1 MNGFKELSAML
12 LGGSI
17 GDAVGAPFKYRDVAS
32 IADFYPSGLVDKYC
46 AYFSHQGGQIS
57 SNSQMTLFT
66 LEGITNALK
75 SVDPSKIDNFDPFI
89 KIAYSNWLLTQGHD
103 NQFCNPSES
112 ALVRDTKLCSV
123 RQPSQTCVDA
133 LSAMH
138 PDIGHLSPQNAAKGC
153 GALTRMSPIGML
165 GHRLSWPTTKTFRL
179 AENCAFLTHN
189 DPVTASACGAYA
201 VLVQYLCDGL
211 CVEDSVSAIMRDFG
225 TLSYHQDAMRPLE
238 LARKLALGVIYPEY
252 AFHSLTNENTATSSL
267 ALAVYTTINCESFE
281 KAMYMAIA
289 HNGNSP
295 AVSSIVGTLWVAS
308 KGIEGISREFIE
320 TNELG
325 DYTFK
330 LAADL
335 VSLTE

>member
-1 MNGFKELSAML
+1 MNGFKELSAIL
-12 LGGSI
+12 LGGCI
-17 GDAVGAPFKYRDVAS
+17 GDAIGAPFKYRDVAS

-46 AYFSHQGGQIS
+46 TYFSHQGGQIS

-66 LEGITNALK
+66 LEGIVNALK
-75 SVDPSKIDNFDPFI
+75 SVGPGKIDNFDPFI
-89 KIAYSNWLLTQGHD
+89 KGAYSNWLLTQGHD
-103 NQFCNPSES
+103 NQFSNPSES
-112 ALVRDTKLCSV
+112 ALVRDTKFCSV

-153 GALTRMSPIGML
+153 GAITRMSPIGML

-179 AENCAFLTHN
+179 AENCAFMTHN

-201 VLVQYLCDGL
+201 VLIQYLCDGL
-211 CVEDSVSAIMRDFG
+211 SVVNGVSAVIRDFG
-225 TLSYHQDAMRPLE
+225 SLSYHQDAMRPLA
-238 LARKLALGVIYPEY
+238 LAKKLALGVIYPEY
-252 AFHSLTNENTATSSL
+252 AFQSLTNENTATSSL
-267 ALAVYTTINCESFE
+267 ALAVYTTINCNSFE

-295 AVSSIVGTLWVAS
+295 AVSSMVGTLWVAS
-308 KGIEGISREFIE
+308 KGVNGISRELTE
-320 TNELG
+320 TNELSNFP
-325 DYTFK
+325 FK
-330 LAADL
+330 LASDL